1 MAFLGSKSCH
11 EKCSE
16 HIFDYLE
23 FDGNRRRAM
32 AHDFC
37 NIVGE
42 ADKRN
47 WDVRMDKTR
56 SFEGNDRDWGSK
68 RAVFYRHFVISPDP
82 KDKVELETLRE
93 LTTEWATYFFGNG
106 FEPGVKGCY
115 EVAIVYHDDNTNHV
129 PHAHIIVNNTDLLS
143 GRRLHFDNRD
153 AQVDLPDKLQQISK
167 KYGLRYFDNSVEGK
181 ANRKLNAQ
189 GRFITKAER
198 AVEKA
203 GLFSWKADL
212 RARVRTAMMVTN
224 THKEFFEELDY
235 LGVDAHLQTTYKLTS
250 DEIKIGKKSV
260 DSVEDLLGGTATLLG
275 IEDGFAIARK
285 NTPEAISSD
294 EDLRALGFECEKTHE
309 DWIYRMKNNSRAQ
322 SSGYRLGKNY
332 TKAYYDTTR
341 AAPNRSKTL
350 LLNDKIVRE
359 NVNKFLDNARIVA
372 DVDESVA
379 LKEVAEALSVNR
391 YFKIR
396 SNNDYD
402 KAISQNKRDLGRAM
416 KKPDNEARVRQLKH
430 NIKALE
436 HTKEFA
442 STCDLFVGIK
452 PEPKTRY
459 ELAQESA
466 KKKKTKRSSYSP
478 YFGASP
484 LGQTLDRSR
493 TQSADGQ
500 GHTHDT
506 HDRSHGKNL

>member
-1 MAFLGSKSCH
+1 MAFLGSKPCH

-37 NIVGE
+37 NIVGD

-56 SFEGNDRDWGSK
+56 ALEGNDRDWGNK
-68 RAVFYRHFVISPDP
+68 RAVYYRHFVISPDP
-82 KDKVELETLRE
+82 KDKVDLETLRE
-93 LTTEWATYFFGNG
+93 ITKEWATYFFGNG

-143 GRRLHFDNRD
+143 GRRLHFDNQE
-153 AQVDLPDKLQQISK
+153 AKEDLIDVLQQISK
-167 KYGLRYFDNSVEGK
+167 KHGLRYFDTSIEGK
-181 ANRKLNAQ
+181 ASRKLSAK
-189 GRFITKAER
+189 GRLITKAER

-203 GLFSWKADL
+203 GRFSWKADL

-224 THKEFFEELDY
+224 THEEFFEELDY

-250 DEIKIGKKSV
+250 DEVKIDKKNVKSV
-260 DSVEDLLGGTATLLG
+260 ESLLGDTATILG
-275 IEDGFAIARK
+275 VEEGFAIVKK
-285 NTPEAISSD
+285 NTPDAISSD
-294 EDLRALGFECEKTHE
+294 DDLRALGFECEKTHE
-309 DWIYRMKNNSRAQ
+309 DWVYRMKNNTRAQ

-359 NVNKFLDNARIVA
+359 NVNRFLDNARIVA
-372 DVDESVA
+372 DADESVA

-396 SNNDYD
+396 SKDDYD
-402 KAISQNKRDLGRAM
+402 RAIEQNKRDLARAM
-416 KKPDNEARVRQLKH
+416 KKPDNEARVSQLKH

-436 HTKEFA
+436 RTKDFA
-442 STCDLFVGIK
+442 ATCDLFVGTK
-452 PEPKTRY
+452 PEPKSKY
-459 ELAQESA
+459 EIAQQSA
-466 KKKKTKRSSYSP
+466 KRKTRKGGHSP

-484 LGQTLDRSR
+484 FGQTPDRSR
-493 TQSADGQ
+493 THSSEEQSQ
-500 GHTHDT
+500 S
-506 HDRSHGKNL
+506 HDRSGQSHGRNL